1 MSSRARIVCC
11 AGIVCCARGPC
22 MCGSVCLCYVSGRFD
37 FLSSCEVCLLEQ
49 GHLSI
54 RSMARFFGIFL
65 THVVVAASYQSTP
78 PGAKAGLYG
87 DVVAHSDY
95 TLKLQ
100 PPEEST
106 HDVEASLDAIMKV
119 EDEKRILSDTE
130 FAAAKQRL
138 LNVGKQQI
146 HDIIREAFESTV
158 SS

>member
-1 MSSRARIVCC
+1 MVCL
-11 AGIVCCARGPC
+11 
-22 MCGSVCLCYVSGRFD
+22 SVCAMCLAALNSLF
-37 FLSSCEVCLLEQ
+37 FCEVYLLEQ
-49 GHLSI
+49 GDLSI
-54 RSMARFFGIFL
+54 QNMARCFGIFL
-65 THVVVAASYQSTP
+65 THVVVAASSQSMP

-138 LNVGKQQI
+138 LNLEKQQI
-146 HDIIREAFESTV
+146 HDIIREAFESTAH